1 MDFDIDLFFP
11 SVSNNDPALFNF
23 DAIDTETWSHNSE
36 FIGDLFSAPHA
47 PSQSDTSTV
56 PRVTELAD
64 DEQLEALNV
73 NSNELA
79 VDATPVVVAP
89 VAENAKRT
97 RCPEPLSVSHYI

>member
-23 DAIDTETWSHNSE
+23 DAIGTETWSHPSE
-36 FIGDLFSAPHA
+36 FTDDRFSAPIA
-47 PSQSDTSTV
+47 PSQSDITV
-56 PRVTELAD
+56 PRFTELAG
-64 DEQLEALNV
+64 DEQLETLSV

-97 RCPEPLSVSHYI
+97 R